1 VELVFQDLQALLDL
15 HARVEMVDSV
25 VHLHLQLVA
34 ALLHLL
40 VADLVAG
47 VELLESL
54 HLLKEKA
61 SQ

>member
-1 VELVFQDLQALLDL
+1 
-15 HARVEMVDSV
+15 MVDSV